1 MLINKYFIFIL
12 LSFYSVTYAQFEVE
26 YTKIDGSLNTSDNYR
41 ENFGRYDGY
50 EFELYQG
57 EAVNIVVFSDDF
69 LPKIFFVNPKGKV
82 FKEAYSEKTNVAVI
96 TTSIPESGEWI
107 LYVVGDSLTIGNYT
121 LQLSIASANSIS
133 LPPDTDFC
141 TKLKFILAHANAYF
155 FLLEAPVSS
164 KTEFVKLNGSIDTFI
179 DENDG
184 SYVSKF
190 YEGNSLKDA
199 EKIFSEIINRV
210 RNCLD
215 KNWKQQSKDWQTVDD
230 YKIKGIMILESGKE
244 IERYIQIS
252 LIDLKKSKQKF
263 MGDYVVQLE
272 INRKPNWNIMQKI

>member
-1 MLINKYFIFIL
+1 MIILKNLYIFVL
-12 LSFYSVTYAQFEVE
+12 FGLFTLTYGQFEVE
-26 YTKIDGSLNTSDNYR
+26 YSKIEGSLNALDNYR
-41 ENFGRYDGY
+41 QNFGRYDGY
-50 EFELYQG
+50 ELELYQG
-57 EAVNIVVFSDDF
+57 EAVNIIVYSDDF
-69 LPKIFFVNPKGKV
+69 LPKILFVNPKGKV
-82 FKEAYSEKTNVAVI
+82 FQEALPEKTNVAVI
-96 TTSIPESGEWI
+96 STSIPESGEWI
-107 LYVVGDSLTIGNYT
+107 LYIVGDSTTTGKYT
-121 LQLSIASANSIS
+121 LQLSIASSNSVS

-141 TKLKFILAHANAYF
+141 TKLNFILAHANAYF

-164 KTEFVKLNGSIDTFI
+164 KSTFVKLDGSLDTFL
-179 DENDG
+179 DESDG

-230 YKIKGIMILESGKE
+230 YKIKGIMLTESGNK

-263 MGDYVVQLE
+263 MGDYIVQLE
-272 INRKPNWNIMQKI
+272 INRKPD